1 MTAATTD
8 RQSPAQYLQ
17 REWRLDLAAAAVVPA
32 GVMVCTDAAGDAV
45 NAADLAG
52 LSAAKGRSAHEA
64 DGTAGDDEIVLDRGV
79 FGFAASAA
87 LIAAGRAM
95 VGKIVYVV
103 DNATVGLRTDVV
115 VGIRAGRLE
124 EIEAGRFYV
133 SLGLDVFEDAPTGFE
148 NLVNSAVAPA
158 VATSTGVKVMWLPIA
173 NAATADY
180 DFIVPEKMEII
191 DAHALK
197 EGAGAGNSY
206 QLQTG
211 AGAAISDAIAAA
223 VDKALTRAASMD
235 IATRVLLAGAT
246 LRVHAINAAGS
257 TLGKV
262 AVYYIP
268 RA

>member
-8 RQSPAQYLQ
+8 RNTPAQYLQ
-17 REWRLDLAAAAVVPA
+17 REWRLDLGATAVIPA
-32 GVMVCTDAAGDAV
+32 GVMVCTDAAGDAQ
-45 NAADLAG
+45 NADNLAG
-52 LSAAKGRSAHEA
+52 LSAVKGRSAHSA
-64 DGTAGDDEIVLDRGV
+64 DAVTDGDEEIVLDRGV
-79 FGFAASAA
+79 FGLAGSAA

-95 VGKIVYVV
+95 IGKIVYVV
-103 DNATVGLRTDVV
+103 DNVTVGLRSDAS
-115 VGIRAGRLE
+115 VGVRAGRLE

-133 SLGLDVFEDAPTGFE
+133 SLGLDTFDDTGFE
-148 NLVNSAVAPA
+148 TLANSAVSPA

-180 DFIVPEKMEII
+180 DFVVPEKMEII

-211 AGAAISDAIAAA
+211 AGTAISDAIAAA
-223 VDKALTRAASMD
+223 VDKAITRAGTLD
-235 IATRVLLAGAT
+235 ILTRVLAAGAT